1 MNKRESLNELSNLLY
16 NISGIR
22 FSYDEEDAARVSE
35 EKILEIMTRLKS
47 RLSASEIMNQY
58 LSGYISSEEAKSLLL
73 EDHHEIGDKSDIYL
87 LSFDDD
93 YDSASIS
100 VVKELIDE
108 RTVIV
113 KVDKKAMFIICPK
126 DRETGFSEYE
136 SFAASLIDTL
146 NTEALQKVRICFDR
160 TTDSFEEIPM
170 IARHIAQGFRI
181 GMIFDPT
188 VSVISYH
195 DLGISKL
202 IYNLPEKV
210 CRDFLNDS
218 LPKMDLKKI
227 DPETRHIVD
236 TYFDSGL
243 NIAEASRIL
252 YMHRNTLVY
261 RLDKFSNENGVDI
274 RSFDGA
280 VLCKVGMMIS
290 DYLKFSKGRQ

>member
-1 MNKRESLNELSNLLY
+1 MSKSGSINELSNLLY
-16 NISGIR
+16 DLSGIR
-22 FSYDEEDAARVSE
+22 FSYDEEAAEGVSE

-47 RLSASEIMNQY
+47 RLSASEIMKQY
-58 LSGYISSEEAKSLLL
+58 LNGYISSEEARSLLL
-73 EDHHEIGDKSDIYL
+73 EDHHDIGEKTDIYL
-87 LSFDDD
+87 LSFDVD
-93 YDSASIS
+93 YDSTAIS
-100 VVKELIDE
+100 VVKELTDE
-108 RTVIV
+108 RAVIV
-113 KVDKKAMFIICPK
+113 KVDKSAMFIICPK
-126 DRETGFSEYE
+126 EQITELEEYE
-136 SFAASLIDTL
+136 AFAAALIDTL
-146 NTEALQKVRICFDR
+146 NTEAMQKVRICFDR
-160 TTDSFEEIPM
+160 TTETFDEIPM

-218 LPKMDLKKI
+218 LPEMDFQKI

-243 NIAEASRIL
+243 NIAEASRTL

-261 RLDKFSNENGVDI
+261 RLDKFSNENGVNI

-290 DYLKFSKGRQ
+290 DYLKFMKENK